1 MFVVTAA
8 VNLWEAATT
17 NGTFRNFVTLV
28 MFVVVVVTTYQRR
41 IRPVVKAIVRIDA
54 AVPVL
59 LAIADEFKPNSGSTL
74 HDRLV
79 RIEARLDETAEVVE
93 STESTIEAQERMTIR
108 LLVAMADGFRALG
121 HPDVVG
127 NLPSHVDERAKE
139 L

>member
-1 MFVVTAA
+1 MLATAA
-8 VNLWEAATT
+8 AADWWHIATT

-28 MFVVVVVTTYQRR
+28 LFIGMVVTAYQRR
-41 IRPVVKAIVRIDA
+41 IRPVVKAIVRIDS

-59 LAIADEFKPNSGSTL
+59 LGIADEFKPNGGGSL

-79 RIEARLDETAEVVE
+79 RIEGQLADAKDVIEN
-93 STESTIEAQERMTIR
+93 TESTIESQERMTIR

-121 HPDVVG
+121 QDVIV
-127 NLPSHVDERAKE
+127 NLPEHAEERTKE